1 MEEEKKISTLDVRD
15 MALKWLTKG
24 EVYKVLRITSTMYLP
39 PVEQVNSDFIRD
51 LLRGDKL
58 VRYIL
63 IYAVC
68 SWKQS

>member
-1 MEEEKKISTLDVRD
+1 MEEEKKMSTLDVRD
-15 MALKWLTKG
+15 MALKWSTKG
-24 EVYKVLRITSTMYLP
+24 EVYKVLTIPGTMYLP

-68 SWKQS
+68 SLKQS